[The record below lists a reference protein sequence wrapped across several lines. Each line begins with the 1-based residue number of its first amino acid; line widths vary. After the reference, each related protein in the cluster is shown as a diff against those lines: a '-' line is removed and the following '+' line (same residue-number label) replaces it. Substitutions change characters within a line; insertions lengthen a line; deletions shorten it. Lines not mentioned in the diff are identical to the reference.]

1 MLATLLPYNDD
12 KMENMPVP
20 PESQREPTPESWR
33 AHNAPHIE
41 ELKRRALEPELP
53 WLVQAFRTWR
63 ANRAIKKR
71 NGETFSNIG
80 ILAIHLME
88 CDRQDGKR
96 LVIARAPKNKPLRV
110 VYEPLL
116 PYPSR
121 RHKK

>member
-1 MLATLLPYNDD
+1 
-12 KMENMPVP
+12 MENMPVP

-63 ANRAIKKR
+63 ANRAIMER
-71 NGETFSNIG
+71 NRYTVSAVGEA
-80 ILAIHLME
+80 AIRAIE
-88 CDRQDGKR
+88 DGNPQGKR
-96 LVIARAPKNKPLRV
+96 LVILEKDRGGEIEV
-110 VYEPLL
+110 VFEPLL